1 MSVFRFL
8 LMLLNESICIC
19 IIQSG
24 ETLWSGDDK
33 VEALEWLVKT
43 GRDTKKVL
51 CWRVVTVKHIGN
63 DDIDNVCVRIY
74 ICE

>member
-1 MSVFRFL
+1 MTVFRFL
-8 LMLLNESICIC
+8 LMILNESIGIC

-51 CWRVVTVKHIGN
+51 CWRVVTLTYSRN
-63 DDIDNVCVRIY
+63 DDIDKVCLRIY